1 MENLLREH
9 NHPDNFSDW
18 HYNLRNH
25 HDMNVGKNSQE
36 IWIDGLGAEW
46 LPLFSHYLNEYGKIN
61 KKRITYQ
68 TIITVELPSATKF
81 NKKDDSMKRNQL
93 DKYIHD
99 NVYNHPNS
107 LLNEIEIIKSLAE
120 EIALLNCPK
129 VSIVS
134 DHGFS
139 CLCVSHFVNN
149 NNYEFDNVEHEG
161 RYFLVEDGEYF
172 NNEDYLVHDCESIG
186 FEGKKYVVSLN
197 HTSLNNT
204 PIREVHGGA
213 TPEEVLVP
221 YIIFGYDNESDIE
234 YDISANTN
242 EINISKDKE
251 IGINISPKPPILP
264 NAIWN
269 NERLNIYKKDEKY
282 FIQVDSLNKG
292 TQKIVIKI
300 DGIKIGE
307 IEINIKESGM
317 AVRKYDFG

>member
-1 MENLLREH
+1 MRGDPRRVGWPVDEAGSAAQSQVAVGPEAQG
-9 NHPDNFSDW
+9 PDAD
-18 HYNLRNH
+18 
-25 HDMNVGKNSQE
+25 
-36 IWIDGLGAEW
+36 
-46 LPLFSHYLNEYGKIN
+46 PL
-61 KKRITYQ
+61 T
-68 TIITVELPSATKF
+68 
-81 NKKDDSMKRNQL
+81 DSG
-93 DKYIHD
+93 
-99 NVYNHPNS
+99 P
-107 LLNEIEIIKSLAE
+107 
-120 EIALLNCPK
+120 ALLGSGIDA
-129 VSIVS
+129 V
-134 DHGFS
+134 
-139 CLCVSHFVNN
+139 
-149 NNYEFDNVEHEG
+149 NYEFDNVEHEG